1 MGNSP
6 HHLSIF
12 SQALDRVAFLAYFLG
27 AVVPFAALAWV
38 AQRYAFPQLP
48 AGAPSIAAGAALGAL
63 GFLSLAA
70 FLALRRVARGTLSRL
85 DADKRRLETLLDS
98 SLALADA
105 RFADE
110 VHRRAA
116 SCAAAVSGAPGAFLF
131 ARDPEKPEEAPRLVA
146 TGGEAAMELYRAG
159 RSQLEELVAPV
170 LEQGMPALFEDA
182 AATGFRAFAAVPVP
196 AAAGA
201 PARGAA
207 LAVVA
212 GSGRFDASHLR
223 LLATVAAQLSVAE
236 SNAELRDSQRNFFAH
251 VTEILIAAFDAQ
263 LGEGEGHARRVAHL
277 SVCLGRELGFDERR
291 LERLHFAALLHDV
304 GMLKLDTRRPQPK
317 SAYRSHVV
325 LGQRMLARIRVWEDL
340 APFVMHHHE
349 CWDGTGY
356 PEGLAG
362 EDIPLEARIIGLA
375 EAVDSLTSGSA
386 TRPPGSFD
394 EALAKVRDGRGSRFE
409 PRLADL
415 FLALVERGLIEGPRE
430 G

>member
-38 AQRYAFPQLP
+38 AQRYVLPQLP

-85 DADKRRLETLLDS
+85 DADKRRLETLLDG

-146 TGGEAAMELYRAG
+146 TGGDDAMDRYRAG

-170 LEQGMPALFEDA
+170 LEQGMPALLR
-182 AATGFRAFAAVPVP
+182 TPRPP
-196 AAAGA
+196 ACAPSRRCRCRRP
-201 PARGAA
+201 PARRRAA
-207 LAVVA
+207 PRSRSSA

-236 SNAELRDSQRNFFAH
+236 SNAELRDSQRNFFVH